1 MADGSGKGG
10 AGRAFRAVSFCS
22 FSGAAC
28 WRRVEGET
36 GQASQGWRSA
46 EEFTSLSPALA
57 PASAFVVCLVDD
69 DEVLGDSACKKAVTA
84 AYPPLPEHALINPL
98 SQSAP
103 RFKMIKDQPC

>member
-28 WRRVEGET
+28 WRRGEGET
-36 GQASQGWRSA
+36 GQSSQGWRSA
-46 EEFTSLSPALA
+46 KEFTSLSPALA
-57 PASAFVVCLVDD
+57 PASAFVVCLEDGGGVF
-69 DEVLGDSACKKAVTA
+69 GDSACKKAVTA